1 MSNMPIFSAE
11 VEEKESAFG
20 EHDCSWENINLT
32 NCWWLDEKVQLVMS
46 SSREALQLPGRPDKL
61 EPCLEHP
68 VAALP
73 KRLPALRRKP
83 PKSRSRRSKLQK
95 QK

>member
-1 MSNMPIFSAE
+1 MSDIPIFSAE
-11 VEEKESAFG
+11 VEEKESTFG
-20 EHDCSWENINLT
+20 EHDCGWENINLT
-32 NCWWLDEKVQLVMS
+32 NRWWLDEKVQLVMS
-46 SSREALQLPGRPDKL
+46 LSREALQSPGRPDKL

-73 KRLPALRRKP
+73 KRLLPLRRKP
-83 PKSRSRRSKLQK
+83 PKSGSRRSKLQK